1 MELGL
6 KGRTAIVTGASKGI
20 GEACAKT
27 LAREGVSLFLV
38 ARTLTDLDRLA
49 VKLRTTHGVR
59 VETIALDLGR
69 SESVDQLVKAVP
81 EVDIL
86 VNNAGAIPAGSIDAV
101 DETTWRQSWELKVF
115 GYINLMRAYNASM
128 RQRGKGVIVNIL
140 GAGGERPSAT
150 YAAGAGG
157 NAALMA
163 LTRAMG
169 AVSSRY
175 GVRILGINPGSI
187 ETDRLVTM
195 LSQRAR
201 ERFRDPTRWRE
212 LLDPNY
218 PPGTPAQIADAT
230 AFLASDLSANT
241 TGAILTIDGG
251 HCAR

>member
-1 MELGL
+1 MGPS
-6 KGRTAIVTGASKGI
+6 GGQTG
-20 GEACAKT
+20 
-27 LAREGVSLFLV
+27 V
-38 ARTLTDLDRLA
+38 ARPLA
-49 VKLRTTHGVR
+49 ARCS
-59 VETIALDLGR
+59 TIGGGR
-69 SESVDQLVKAVP
+69 SDFGDLV
-81 EVDIL
+81 
-86 VNNAGAIPAGSIDAV
+86 
-101 DETTWRQSWELKVF
+101 T
-115 GYINLMRAYNASM
+115 
-128 RQRGKGVIVNIL
+128 
-140 GAGGERPSAT
+140 GGERPSAT

-201 ERFRDPTRWRE
+201 ERFGDPARWRE

-241 TGAILTIDGG
+241 TGTILTIDGG

>member
-1 MELGL
+1 M
-6 KGRTAIVTGASKGI
+6 
-20 GEACAKT
+20 
-27 LAREGVSLFLV
+27 AREGVALFLV

-49 VKLRTTHGVR
+49 VELRSAHGVR
-59 VETIALDLGR
+59 VETLALDLGL
-69 SESVDQLVKAVP
+69 SESVDKLVRVAP
-81 EVDIL
+81 DADIL

-101 DETTWRQSWELKVF
+101 DEATWRQAWELKVF
-115 GYINLMRAYNASM
+115 GYINLMRAYNAAM
-128 RQRGKGVIVNIL
+128 RQRGNGVIVNIL

-169 AVSSRY
+169 GVSSRY
-175 GVRILGINPGSI
+175 GVRILGINPGAI

-201 ERFRDPTRWRE
+201 ERFGDPARWRE
-212 LLDPNY
+212 LLDANY

-241 TGAILTIDGG
+241 TGTILTIDGG